1 MGYSTVV
8 KLNGSEVRRRKRV
21 YDPSAFTR
29 AQACKFVAG
38 SMDVELV
45 QKFSKHPNEH
55 VKRLVSRRL
64 DRIDSLLVAA
74 EKRSAA
80 AKKAAATRAAKK
92 AASGD
97 EV

>member
-1 MGYSTVV
+1 MGYTVNV
-8 KLNGSEVRRRKRV
+8 KLTGSEVRRRKRV

-29 AQACKFVAG
+29 AQACKLVAG

-45 QKFSKHPNEH
+45 QKFAKHPNEH
-55 VKRLVSRRL
+55 VKRLVPKRL
-64 DRIDSLLVAA
+64 ERIDELLLAA

-92 AASGD
+92 TTAVN
-97 EV
+97 E